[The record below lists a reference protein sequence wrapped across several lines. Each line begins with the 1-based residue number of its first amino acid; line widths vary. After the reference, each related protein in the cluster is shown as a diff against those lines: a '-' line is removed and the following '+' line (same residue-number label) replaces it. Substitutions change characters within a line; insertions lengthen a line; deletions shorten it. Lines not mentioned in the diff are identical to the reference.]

1 MSVPA
6 RWQFPGLRCCNNPPH
21 LCILCVQVAELR
33 SAYLSQ
39 SKCGRKPTWHGLRTF
54 LEVTVHQ
61 TPLSRSGLR
70 KAAFAATLPAILA
83 EHPHAR
89 VIHRPQTAVES
100 INQSPTFMRN
110 FLFFFFFVAARRGM
124 GRRQPPRLRSR
135 AFIWKSSIRD
145 EAACFVNALHCSVA
159 AKSPTLYVPTNI
171 PELKVPR
178 YVLSSRAEHRSSSA
192 PRPADLPSWSD
203 ESSQGES
210 RGRSVGRSANLRR
223 PANRSSPTGQRPSPS
238 NLEAGRWHAPIP
250 SPAIPRFP
258 VPPPTHLF
266 FFFFFRPFLF
276 YLFYKSSLPPF
287 SPRSAPTLD
296 RLHFPTARPSPA
308 CGTTTYTNYY
318 LPVLT
323 RQGRRKSN
331 QLITWQ
337 SR

>member
-1 MSVPA
+1 MAWTSYL
-6 RWQFPGLRCCNNPPH
+6 PGGDSPPNAPVQKRAAEGSLRCDAPGYSGRAPT
-21 LCILCVQVAELR
+21 R
-33 SAYLSQ
+33 S
-39 SKCGRKPTWHGLRTF
+39 RH
-54 LEVTVHQ
+54 
-61 TPLSRSGLR
+61 
-70 KAAFAATLPAILA
+70 
-83 EHPHAR
+83 
-89 VIHRPQTAVES
+89 PQTTDGS
-100 INQSPTFMRN
+100 RIHQSEPHVHAQ
-110 FLFFFFFVAARRGM
+110 LFIFFFVAARRGM

-266 FFFFFRPFLF
+266 FFFFFSSFFILSILQIFAASVLASKRPDPRPFAFPDRPPVACLRDDDIHQ
-276 YLFYKSSLPPF
+276 LLPPG
-287 SPRSAPTLD
+287 SNPPR
-296 RLHFPTARPSPA
+296 PA
-308 CGTTTYTNYY
+308 
-318 LPVLT
+318 
-323 RQGRRKSN
+323 Q
-331 QLITWQ
+331 IQ
-337 SR
+337 SIDYMAI